1 MNFENS
7 FKIQFNTDEELNK
20 VQSDLN
26 KRDIILKIIRKLLK
40 LYQLN

>member
-7 FKIQFNTDEELNK
+7 LKNQFNTDEELNK

-26 KRDIILKIIRKLLK
+26 KRDVILKIIRKLLK